1 MHSAVMFTHRQTKDK
16 RSIRCMQTPNLKE
29 DNMGTEKEE
38 KQTSFPKCMLAAS
51 SSHLAMSIGYCTV
64 HQKLNHIKIV
74 IS

>member
-1 MHSAVMFTHRQTKDK
+1 
-16 RSIRCMQTPNLKE
+16 MQTPNLKE

-51 SSHLAMSIGYCTV
+51 SSHLAMGIGYCTV